1 MDTGHTGERV
11 HHAWLCYS
19 RIVDMCMS
27 SCQRHLCQMATVG
40 PQPESAVVLQVG
52 LVVQSGFALL
62 VELGAVQ

>member
-1 MDTGHTGERV
+1 
-11 HHAWLCYS
+11 
-19 RIVDMCMS
+19 
-27 SCQRHLCQMATVG
+27 MATVG